1 MSSAAVHNEMLRRR
15 PDLVSELYRPLAW
28 DRRRPIGEGPGF
40 FMSPVFST
48 HGGRLSARYGR
59 SYIVSA
65 QRHPEAPRLDRAQ
78 VEALDL
84 FDELTSLPELQLDMK
99 FEPGDIQ
106 LLNNYVVLHSRAEY
120 EDYDEPERKRDL
132 IRLWLTLRE
141 YYELAPEFAAAGLT
155 PRSAAFT
162 EGNP

>member
-1 MSSAAVHNEMLRRR
+1 
-15 PDLVSELYRPLAW
+15 
-28 DRRRPIGEGPGF
+28 
-40 FMSPVFST
+40 MSPVFST

-84 FDELTSLPELQLDMK
+84 FDNLTCSPELQLDME